1 MESSESKSDH
11 IVSSP
16 ELAGG
21 EAPNLLKPWQDP
33 SLFVEHDVQNNYV
46 TGGAMGIA
54 MAGAVYPFVV
64 SCLVA
69 FCSILFTGI
78 IDPVYGIIFVA
89 AFSIIGGL
97 CGFAIAGI
105 VGGLAVLL
113 VMGINR
119 SLGYPLD
126 ARSASISAGSLA
138 GYASTVWILFDS
150 FFATD
155 LVETA
160 IIVVMGPILA
170 MTMGAIGAARAS
182 SKYGGYDFSVA
193 SQRRKQRI
201 SILHLMVATAWIA
214 VALAIANSFGG
225 SAFAFAVIG
234 WFVLQAFMLGFISA
248 VRKMRKP
255 VES

>member
-33 SLFVEHDVQNNYV
+33 SLFVEHDVQTNYV

-64 SCLVA
+64 SLVA
-69 FCSILFTGI
+69 FCSILFTGTN
-78 IDPVYGIIFVA
+78 DPVSGIIFVA

-97 CGFAIAGI
+97 CGFVIAGI

-113 VMGINR
+113 VMAINR

-126 ARSASISAGSLA
+126 ARSATISAGSLA
-138 GYASTVWILFDS
+138 GYASMVWILFTPIVG
-150 FFATD
+150 TD
-155 LVETA
+155 LVEAA
-160 IIVVMGPILA
+160 IKVIVGPILA

-182 SKYGGYDFSVA
+182 SKYGGM
-193 SQRRKQRI
+193 I
-201 SILHLMVATAWIA
+201 SCLLYT
-214 VALAIANSFGG
+214 SPSPRDRG
-225 SAFAFAVIG
+225 
-234 WFVLQAFMLGFISA
+234 
-248 VRKMRKP
+248 
-255 VES
+255 

>member
-33 SLFVEHDVQNNYV
+33 SLFVEHDVQTNYV

-64 SCLVA
+64 SLVA

-78 IDPVYGIIFVA
+78 IDPVSGIIFVA

-97 CGFAIAGI
+97 CGFVIAGI

-113 VMGINR
+113 VMAINR

-126 ARSASISAGSLA
+126 ARSATISAGSLA
-138 GYASTVWILFDS
+138 GYASMVWILFTPIVG
-150 FFATD
+150 TD
-155 LVETA
+155 LVEAA
-160 IIVVMGPILA
+160 IKVIVGPILA

-182 SKYGGYDFSVA
+182 SKFGWYDFSVA

-214 VALAIANSFGG
+214 VALAIVNSFGG